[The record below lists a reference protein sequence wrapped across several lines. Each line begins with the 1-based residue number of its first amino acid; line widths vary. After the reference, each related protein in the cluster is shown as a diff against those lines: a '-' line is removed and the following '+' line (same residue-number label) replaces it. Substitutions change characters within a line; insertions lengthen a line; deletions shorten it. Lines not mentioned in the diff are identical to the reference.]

1 MRVTALVSISLKV
14 NAHGAQIHDTT
25 GPNAGSTA
33 TPPEQVPDSILF
45 QMLFYFLSGPLSST
59 IVQNGAQV
67 CRKLCYSIQRDSRNW
82 ISEDRPSPRRPV
94 TINKKCSTESVGA
107 GLLDGPPMPT
117 ASERTAA
124 SRRRDVEDAVPYD
137 YLKCS
142 IESAGSDLPVG
153 RISLTPGRSYG
164 IMGYRTLCR
173 PFWSKFQSRKG
184 PTLCLIRRQC
194 PS

>member
-1 MRVTALVSISLKV
+1 MRVTALVIISLKV

-67 CRKLCYSIQRDSRNW
+67 CRKLCYSIQRVSRNW
-82 ISEDRPSPRRPV
+82 ISEDR
-94 TINKKCSTESVGA
+94 A
-107 GLLDGPPMPT
+107 LPT

>member
-1 MRVTALVSISLKV
+1 MASHYCFFDGKDSRGNSPVYSIKV

-25 GPNAGSTA
+25 GPSAGSTA

-45 QMLFYFLSGPLSST
+45 QMLFYFLMGPLSST
-59 IVQNGAQV
+59 IVQNKAQV
-67 CRKLCYSIQRDSRNW
+67 CRKLCYSIQRVSRNW
-82 ISEDRPSPRRPV
+82 ISEDR
-94 TINKKCSTESVGA
+94 T
-107 GLLDGPPMPT
+107 LPT
-117 ASERTAA
+117 ASGKTGA
-124 SRRRDVEDAVPYD
+124 SRRRAIH
-137 YLKCS
+137 L
-142 IESAGSDLPVG
+142 VG

>member
-1 MRVTALVSISLKV
+1 MRVTALVIISLKV

-124 SRRRDVEDAVPYD
+124 SRRRAIHP
-137 YLKCS
+137 
-142 IESAGSDLPVG
+142 GG